1 MPKIMK
7 ANFLQTI
14 FLKEQIKMLRNKIGL
29 DQFTHGIDIDIVQII
44 FTVAVTTHRTVNTLL
59 CSEITEQQF
68 KRCNKWKCTA
78 TRLRFGRVLLHHLRF
93 TILIELNNGMT
104 DADGFVFKINRIP
117 LESYYFTTA
126 QSIECAKDD
135 S

>member
-1 MPKIMK
+1 MAKPLLDVFQRNSVCIQQASAAMPKIMK

-59 CSEITEQQF
+59 CSEIQVAVYNIRT
-68 KRCNKWKCTA
+68 
-78 TRLRFGRVLLHHLRF
+78 VL
-93 TILIELNNGMT
+93 
-104 DADGFVFKINRIP
+104 K
-117 LESYYFTTA
+117 
-126 QSIECAKDD
+126 Q
-135 S
+135 